1 MIIPMKTNKLLLA
14 IFEIDGLWGIYD
26 MELSRPLLPA
36 KYDSL
41 RLITHDILETY
52 DKDSKT
58 VSLISLYDFKQE
70 NGFLE

>member
-1 MIIPMKTNKLLLA
+1 
-14 IFEIDGLWGIYD
+14 